1 MAIHTLGAV
10 GIFSGGRHSGLFRCR
25 VGVGRSKDYVY
36 FGQLFC
42 RHLEGGRVIR
52 SDQTDLLGVRA
63 EGYLGGGN
71 ARYLGSLA
79 ILSKGAVSSLYVGQR
94 DLGSGSNLVGLL
106 LGLSVNRVRALQGE
120 GKLLGG
126 GNL

>member
-10 GIFSGGRHSGLFRCR
+10 GIFSGGRHGGLLRCR
-25 VGVGRSKDYVY
+25 VGVGRSEHYIY

-42 RHLEGGRVIR
+42 RHLEGGRVFGA
-52 SDQTDLLGVRA
+52 DQTDLVGVRA

-79 ILSKGAVSSLYVGQR
+79 ILSKGAVGSLDVGQR

-106 LGLSVNRVRALQGE
+106 LGRVGALQSEGE
-120 GKLLGG
+120 LLGG